1 MKQKIILLD
10 LNYTLVKNSEQKI
23 SPFTDQIKA
32 EEYDERLVKKLEN
45 EIVFLITARPEKHRE
60 QTLASILEKTGGGP
74 AKAYFNHLNL
84 PPPQIK
90 ERVLVDLI
98 FPDYPQDKYEF
109 EAIESNPHTRTM
121 YAKYGIQSMTKSQF
135 LMEE

>member
-1 MKQKIILLD
+1 MRQQIILLD
-10 LNYTLVKNSEQKI
+10 LNYTLVKNSQKKI
-23 SPFTDQIKA
+23 TPFTDQIKA
-32 EEYDERLVKKLEN
+32 EEYDEKLVEKLQDKV
-45 EIVFLITARPEKHRE
+45 VFLITARPEKHRE

-74 AKAYFNHLNL
+74 VKAFFNHLNL

-98 FPDYPQDKYEF
+98 FPDYPQEKFEF
-109 EAIESNPHTRTM
+109 VAIESNPLTRTM
-121 YAKYGIQSMTKSQF
+121 YARYGIQSMTKSQF